1 MNVLITSGGTKVK
14 IDLVRSITNM
24 SQGTFGSQIC
34 DSFWGNLITSSDSS
48 EYNEIVFFHAKNS
61 RMPIAESNHN
71 SCCDYDSGIHAIRYI
86 EYDTFDDYRL
96 KLTDLLKAEKFDIIV
111 LAAAVSDYGV
121 ANYFNG
127 KYHSS
132 NDMTIKLVKLPKV
145 ITEVRA
151 LAPDSTIC
159 GFKLLVNSTD
169 EELRSAMDKQIA
181 ENGIELCVG
190 NDLRDIK
197 ADDHRLTIKFNENL
211 MKSGLESSDRNK
223 EFMTYTKSWAKE
235 HGIRLSD
242 IVVEKCLEANRL
254 KSETKGIE

>member
-1 MNVLITSGGTKVK
+1 MKILITSGGTKVK

-24 SQGTFGSQIC
+24 SRGTFGSQIC
-34 DSFWGNLITSSDSS
+34 DSFWRKIIAPSDASDK
-48 EYNEIVFFHAKNS
+48 NVIVFFHAKNS

-71 SCCDYDSGIHAIRYI
+71 SCCDYDSGIYAIRYI

-96 KLTDLLKAEKFDIIV
+96 KLTNLLKAEKFDIIV

-132 NDMTIKLVKLPKV
+132 DDMTIKLVKLPKV
-145 ITEVRA
+145 ITEVRV
-151 LAPDSTIC
+151 LAPNATIC

-169 EELRSAMDKQIA
+169 EELREAMDKQFA
-181 ENGIELCVG
+181 ENDIELCVG

-197 ADDHRLTIKFNENL
+197 ADDHRLTIKFNEKL
-211 MKSGLESSDRNK
+211 TSEDKTE
-223 EFMTYTKSWAKE
+223 EFMTYTKSWAKV
-235 HGIRLSD
+235 HNRRLAD
-242 IVVEKCLEANRL
+242 IVVDKCIEANKL
-254 KSETKGIE
+254 KREMEERA

>member
-1 MNVLITSGGTKVK
+1 MKILITSGGTKVK

-24 SQGTFGSQIC
+24 SRGTFGSQIC
-34 DSFWGNLITSSDSS
+34 DSFWRKLITSSDSTDK
-48 EYNEIVFFHAKNS
+48 NEIVFFYAKNS
-61 RMPIAESNHN
+61 RMPTAESNHN
-71 SCCDYDSGIHAIRYI
+71 YYYDTSIHAIRYI
-86 EYDTFDDYRL
+86 EYDTFDDYRT

-132 NDMTIKLVKLPKV
+132 DDMTIKLVKLPKV

-151 LAPDSTIC
+151 LAPNATIC

-169 EELRSAMDKQIA
+169 EELRAAMDKQFA
-181 ENGIELCVG
+181 ENDIELCVG

-197 ADDHRLTIKFNENL
+197 ADDHRLTIKFNKKL
-211 MKSGLESSDRNK
+211 KSDDKTK
-223 EFMTYTKSWAKE
+223 EFMTYTKSWAE
-235 HGIRLSD
+235 VHDLRLAD
-242 IVVEKCLEANRL
+242 IVVDKCIEANKL
-254 KSETKGIE
+254 KREMEERA

>member
-1 MNVLITSGGTKVK
+1 
-14 IDLVRSITNM
+14 
-24 SQGTFGSQIC
+24 
-34 DSFWGNLITSSDSS
+34 
-48 EYNEIVFFHAKNS
+48 
-61 RMPIAESNHN
+61 MPIAESNHN
-71 SCCDYDSGIHAIRYI
+71 TCCDYDSVIHAIRYI

-132 NDMTIKLVKLPKV
+132 NDMSIKLVKLPKV

-211 MKSGLESSDRNK
+211 RKIDLETTDRNK

-242 IVVEKCLEANRL
+242 IVVDKCLEANRL
-254 KSETKGIE
+254 KKETEGIA

>member
-1 MNVLITSGGTKVK
+1 MKVLITSGGTKVK

-24 SQGTFGSQIC
+24 SRGTFGSQIC
-34 DSFWGNLITSSDSS
+34 DSFWKNLITSSDSP
-48 EYNEIVFFHAKNS
+48 ENNEIVFFHAKNS
-61 RMPIAESNHN
+61 RMPIAEDNSNF
-71 SCCDYDSGIHAIRYI
+71 CYDSGIHAIRYI

-132 NDMTIKLVKLPKV
+132 DDMTIKLVKLPKV
-145 ITEVRA
+145 ITEVRE
-151 LAPDSTIC
+151 LAHDATIC

-169 EELRSAMDKQIA
+169 EELREAMDKQFA

-197 ADDHRLTIKFNENL
+197 ADDHRLTIKFNESL
-211 MKSGLESSDRNK
+211 MKRGLEPTDMNK

-235 HGIRLSD
+235 HGLRLSD
-242 IVVEKCLEANRL
+242 IVVEKCLEANKL
-254 KSETKGIE
+254 KREMEARV

>member
-1 MNVLITSGGTKVK
+1 MKILITSGGTKVK

-24 SQGTFGSQIC
+24 SRGTFGSQIC
-34 DSFWGNLITSSDSS
+34 DSFWRKIIAPSDATDK
-48 EYNEIVFFHAKNS
+48 NVIVFFHAKNS
-61 RMPIAESNHN
+61 RMPIVESNHN
-71 SCCDYDSGIHAIRYI
+71 SCCDYDSGIYAIRYI
-86 EYDTFDDYRL
+86 EYDTFDDYHA

-132 NDMTIKLVKLPKV
+132 DDMTIKLVKLPKV

-151 LAPDSTIC
+151 LAPDATIC

-169 EELRSAMDKQIA
+169 EELHAAMDKQFA
-181 ENGIELCVG
+181 ENDIELCVG

-197 ADDHRLTIKFNENL
+197 ADDHRLTIKFNEKL
-211 MKSGLESSDRNK
+211 KSEDK
-223 EFMTYTKSWAKE
+223 TEEFMAYTKSWAKV
-235 HGIRLSD
+235 HNCKLAD
-242 IVVEKCLEANRL
+242 IVVDKCIEANKL
-254 KSETKGIE
+254 KREMEEKA

>member
-1 MNVLITSGGTKVK
+1 
-14 IDLVRSITNM
+14 
-24 SQGTFGSQIC
+24 
-34 DSFWGNLITSSDSS
+34 
-48 EYNEIVFFHAKNS
+48 
-61 RMPIAESNHN
+61 MPIAESNHN
-71 SCCDYDSGIHAIRYI
+71 TCCDYDSVIHAIRYI

-132 NDMTIKLVKLPKV
+132 NDMSIKLVKLPKV

-159 GFKLLVNSTD
+159 GFKLLVDSTD

-211 MKSGLESSDRNK
+211 MKSSLESSGRNK

-242 IVVEKCLEANRL
+242 IVVDKCLEANRL
-254 KSETKGIE
+254 KKETEGIA

>member
-1 MNVLITSGGTKVK
+1 MKILIASGGTKVK

-24 SQGTFGSQIC
+24 SRGTFGSQIC
-34 DSFWGNLITSSDSS
+34 DSFWRKIIAPSDATDK
-48 EYNEIVFFHAKNS
+48 NVIVFFYAKNS
-61 RMPIAESNHN
+61 RMPHN
-71 SCCDYDSGIHAIRYI
+71 SCFDSGIYAIRYV
-86 EYDTFDDYRL
+86 EYDTFDDYRT

-132 NDMTIKLVKLPKV
+132 DDMIIKLVKLPKV

-151 LAPDSTIC
+151 LAPNATIC

-169 EELRSAMDKQIA
+169 EELRAAMDKQFA
-181 ENGIELCVG
+181 ENDIELCVG

-197 ADDHRLTIKFNENL
+197 ADDHRLTIKFNEKL
-211 MKSGLESSDRNK
+211 KSDDETE
-223 EFMTYTKSWAKE
+223 EFMTYTKSWAKV
-235 HGIRLSD
+235 HGYRLAD
-242 IVVEKCLEANRL
+242 IVVDKCIEANKL
-254 KSETKGIE
+254 KREMEERA

>member
-1 MNVLITSGGTKVK
+1 
-14 IDLVRSITNM
+14 
-24 SQGTFGSQIC
+24 
-34 DSFWGNLITSSDSS
+34 
-48 EYNEIVFFHAKNS
+48 
-61 RMPIAESNHN
+61 MPIAESNHN
-71 SCCDYDSGIHAIRYI
+71 TCCDYDSVIHAIRYI

-132 NDMTIKLVKLPKV
+132 NDMSIKLVKLPKV

-197 ADDHRLTIKFNENL
+197 ADDHCLTIKFNENL
-211 MKSGLESSDRNK
+211 MKSSLESSGRNK

-242 IVVEKCLEANRL
+242 IVVDKCLEANRL
-254 KSETKGIE
+254 KKETEGIA

>member
-1 MNVLITSGGTKVK
+1 MKILITSGGTKVK

-24 SQGTFGSQIC
+24 SRGTFGSQIC
-34 DSFWGNLITSSDSS
+34 DSFWRKIIAPSDASDK
-48 EYNEIVFFHAKNS
+48 NVIVFFHAKNS

-71 SCCDYDSGIHAIRYI
+71 SCCDYDSGIYAIRYI
-86 EYDTFDDYRL
+86 EYDTFDDYRT
-96 KLTDLLKAEKFDIIV
+96 KLTDLLKSEKFDIIV

-132 NDMTIKLVKLPKV
+132 DDMTIKLVKLPKV

-151 LAPDSTIC
+151 LAPNATIC

-169 EELRSAMDKQIA
+169 EELRAAMDKQFA
-181 ENGIELCVG
+181 ENDIELCVG

-197 ADDHRLTIKFNENL
+197 ADDHRLTIKFNEKL
-211 MKSGLESSDRNK
+211 KSEDK
-223 EFMTYTKSWAKE
+223 TEEFMTYTKSWAKV
-235 HGIRLSD
+235 HNCKLAD
-242 IVVEKCLEANRL
+242 IVVDKCIEANKL
-254 KSETKGIE
+254 KREMEERA

>member
-1 MNVLITSGGTKVK
+1 
-14 IDLVRSITNM
+14 
-24 SQGTFGSQIC
+24 
-34 DSFWGNLITSSDSS
+34 
-48 EYNEIVFFHAKNS
+48 
-61 RMPIAESNHN
+61 MPIAESNHN
-71 SCCDYDSGIHAIRYI
+71 TCCDYDSVIHAIRYI

-132 NDMTIKLVKLPKV
+132 NDMSIKLVKLPKV

-211 MKSGLESSDRNK
+211 MKSSLESSGRNK

-242 IVVEKCLEANRL
+242 IVVDKCLEANRL
-254 KSETKGIE
+254 KKETEGIA

>member
-1 MNVLITSGGTKVK
+1 MKVLITSGGTKVK

-34 DSFWGNLITSSDSS
+34 DSFWRNLITPSDSS
-48 EYNEIVFFHAKNS
+48 ESNEIVFFHAKNS
-61 RMPIAESNHN
+61 RMPIAEDRHN
-71 SCCDYDSGIHAIRYI
+71 YCYDSGIHAIRYI

-96 KLTDLLKAEKFDIIV
+96 KLTDLLKSEQFDIIV

-132 NDMTIKLVKLPKV
+132 DDMTIKLVKLPKV
-145 ITEVRA
+145 IREVRS

-169 EELRSAMDKQIA
+169 EELRDAMDKQFA
-181 ENGIELCVG
+181 ENDIELCVG

-211 MKSGLESSDRNK
+211 RKSGLEFSDKGK

-235 HGIRLSD
+235 HGLRLSD

-254 KSETKGIE
+254 KRETEGRV

>member
-1 MNVLITSGGTKVK
+1 MKILITSGGTKVK

-24 SQGTFGSQIC
+24 SRGTFGSQIC
-34 DSFWGNLITSSDSS
+34 DSFWRKLITSSDSADK
-48 EYNEIVFFHAKNS
+48 NEIVFFYAKNS
-61 RMPIAESNHN
+61 RMPTAESQHN
-71 SCCDYDSGIHAIRYI
+71 SCYDSGIHAIRYI
-86 EYDTFDDYRL
+86 EYDTFDDYRT

-132 NDMTIKLVKLPKV
+132 DDMTIKLVKLPKV

-151 LAPDSTIC
+151 LAPNATIC

-169 EELRSAMDKQIA
+169 EELRAAMNKQFA

-197 ADDHRLTIKFNENL
+197 ANDHRLTIKFNEKL
-211 MKSGLESSDRNK
+211 KSEDK
-223 EFMTYTKSWAKE
+223 TEEFMTYTKSWAKV
-235 HGIRLSD
+235 HNCKLAD
-242 IVVEKCLEANRL
+242 IVVDKCIEANKL
-254 KSETKGIE
+254 KREMKEKA